1 MAKKRRRPGG
11 GRKPHGEFPGK
22 AATFTT
28 RIQPETRRA
37 LNEAARLSHRS
48 VSATA
53 EHILKQGL
61 RKPSGEPRN
70 SALANAIE
78 VLVENIE
85 RDTNKSWRDDVWTG
99 LAVRYAVE
107 TLLFHYAPT
116 PPEGTVAVPPAVDEA
131 AGKMP
136 PEFAQR
142 FRTPAGF
149 AHTLA
154 YNLILEIQQSI
165 SLGPP
170 NEWSLPYFFSEK
182 PAQLALIARRL
193 GLADSKKGNPE

>member
-11 GRKPHGEFPGK
+11 GRKPGGEFPGK

-28 RIQPETRRA
+28 RIQPATRRA
-37 LNEAARLSHRS
+37 LDEAARLSRPRRS
-48 VSATA
+48 VSAMA

-61 RKPSGEPRN
+61 RKPSGKPRN
-70 SALANAIE
+70 LALAAAIE

-85 RDTNKSWRDDVWTG
+85 RDTNKSWRDDPWAG

-107 TLLFHYAPT
+107 TLLLYYAPT

-131 AGKMP
+131 AAKMP

-149 AHTLA
+149 AHTVA
-154 YNLILEIQQSI
+154 YNLIHEIAQTVFA
-165 SLGPP
+165 GPP
-170 NEWSLPYFFSEK
+170 NEWSLPYFFSER
-182 PAQLALIARRL
+182 PAQLALIAGGL
-193 GLADSKKGNPE
+193 GL

>member
-1 MAKKRRRPGG
+1 MSR
-11 GRKPHGEFPGK
+11 
-22 AATFTT
+22 
-28 RIQPETRRA
+28 
-37 LNEAARLSHRS
+37 RS

-53 EHILKQGL
+53 EYILKQGL

-70 SALANAIE
+70 SALATAIE
-78 VLVENIE
+78 RLVENIE
-85 RDTNKSWRDDVWTG
+85 RDTKESWRDDPWTG

-116 PPEGTVAVPPAVDEA
+116 PPEGSVPAPPAVDEA

-165 SLGPP
+165 SSGRP
-170 NEWSLPYFFSEK
+170 NEWSLPIFFSER
-182 PAQLALIARRL
+182 PAQLALVAGGL
-193 GLADSKKGNPE
+193 GLGDSKKRNPK